1 MANQDIFQRVE
12 KKYQLNGK
20 QYDAF
25 LHALCGRALPDQY
38 GLPFRCFRQ
47 DISLKME
54 SCRKAVT
61 RLCKKSIIL

>member
-38 GLPFRCFRQ
+38 GLPSDVSGKTFP
-47 DISLKME
+47 
-54 SCRKAVT
+54 
-61 RLCKKSIIL
+61 